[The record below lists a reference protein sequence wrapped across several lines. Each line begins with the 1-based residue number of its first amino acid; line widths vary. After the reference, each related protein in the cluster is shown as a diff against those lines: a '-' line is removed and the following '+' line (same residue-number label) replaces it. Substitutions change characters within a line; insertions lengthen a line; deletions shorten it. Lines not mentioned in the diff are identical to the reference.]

1 MNLVQTYTLNQI
13 SLGRKFK
20 QFNYKNTSKI
30 QFTDN
35 METINIRTIQYLK
48 KQGYLKFNWQIEQVK

>member
-1 MNLVQTYTLNQI
+1 MNTVQNYTLNQI
-13 SLGRKFK
+13 ESGREFK

-35 METINIRTIQYLK
+35 KETINIKTIQALRK
-48 KQGYLKFNWQIEQVK
+48 LGHTIVWEIN